1 MQNDSDVL
9 AGRIDR
15 LERKNRRLS
24 WLLFGL
30 AAVMLALLAGSGV
43 AAPKSTVLE
52 ANQFILKDTEGAKR
66 GEVLIGPDG
75 GGRIV
80 LYGPDGRAVAELP
93 MTTQIFPLRH

>member
-1 MQNDSDVL
+1 MQIDSAL
-9 AGRIDR
+9 IARIDR
-15 LERKNRRLS
+15 IERENRRLS

-30 AAVMLALLAGSGV
+30 APVTLALLAGSGV
-43 AAPKSTVLE
+43 AATKSTVLE
-52 ANQFILKDTEGAKR
+52 ANQFVLKDTDGAKR

-93 MTTQIFPLRH
+93 MTTQAFPIRH